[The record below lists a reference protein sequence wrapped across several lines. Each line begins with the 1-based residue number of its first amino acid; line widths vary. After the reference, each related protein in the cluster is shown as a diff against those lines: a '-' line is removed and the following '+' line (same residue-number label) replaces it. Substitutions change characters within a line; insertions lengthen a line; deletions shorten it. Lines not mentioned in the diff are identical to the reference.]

1 MRPAPEAAS
10 RRTKILRALALGAAL
25 ILGWLVGHATSSPS
39 TDRPLRAPTAAGTGA
54 GSSSGVPTAFPDTRA
69 GAAEAVAAYQ
79 RSFAS
84 PEILRPGVLRKR
96 IEAVATP
103 DYVEAMLAANSP
115 GEERLAAGAIGT
127 GLASGVKTIYSAVP
141 IGWRVESFS
150 PDRARILTW
159 GFTLLG
165 NASAVEPAAYFGL
178 THTEL
183 AWERGTWK
191 IAETRAGFGPSPR
204 LATEPGPL
212 GGYDVID
219 LAQELRSYEL
229 AP

>member
-1 MRPAPEAAS
+1 MRAEPEPTF
-10 RRTKILRALALGAAL
+10 RRTRLLRALALGAAL

-39 TDRPLRAPTAAGTGA
+39 PGLPAPTAAEAGA
-54 GSSSGVPTAFPDTRA
+54 GSASGIPTSFPDTPA
-69 GAAEAVAAYQ
+69 GAAGAVAAYQ

-84 PEILRPGVLRKR
+84 PEILRPGVLRRR

-103 DYVEAMLAANSP
+103 YYVEAMLAANSP
-115 GEERLAAGAIGT
+115 GEERLAAGAIGA
-127 GLASGVKTIYSAVP
+127 GLASGVKTIYSSVP
-141 IGWRVESFS
+141 IGWKVESFG
-150 PDRARILTW
+150 PDRARILSW
-159 GFTLLG
+159 GLTLLG

-183 AWERGTWK
+183 VREGDTWK
-191 IAETRAGFGPSPR
+191 IAGTKAGFGPTPR

>member
-1 MRPAPEAAS
+1 MRAAPEATS
-10 RRTKILRALALGAAL
+10 RRTKFLRALALGAAL
-25 ILGWLVGHATSSPS
+25 LLGWAVGHTTSSP
-39 TDRPLRAPTAAGTGA
+39 TPRLPAPTTSAAGA
-54 GSSSGVPTAFPDTRA
+54 GSPADVPTAFPDTGA
-69 GAAEAVAAYQ
+69 GAADAVATYQ

-84 PEILRPGVLRKR
+84 PEILKPRVLRER
-96 IEAVATP
+96 IEVVATP
-103 DYVEAMLAANSP
+103 DYVRAMLAANGP
-115 GEERLAAGAIGT
+115 GEERLAAGAIGA
-127 GLASGVKTIYSAVP
+127 GLASGVKTIYASIP
-141 IGWRVESFS
+141 IGYKIEAFTPS
-150 PDRARILTW
+150 RARILTW

-183 AWERGTWK
+183 VREGETWR
-191 IAETRAGFGPSPR
+191 IAETRAGFGPTPR

-219 LAQELRSYEL
+219 LASRLRSYDL

>member
-1 MRPAPEAAS
+1 MRATAEATS
-10 RRTKILRALALGAAL
+10 RRTKILRALILGAAL
-25 ILGWLVGHATSSPS
+25 ILGWTVGHATSSPS
-39 TDRPLRAPTAAGTGA
+39 TDHPLPAPTAAGTGA
-54 GSSSGVPTAFPDTRA
+54 GSASGVPTSFPDTRA

-84 PEILRPGVLRKR
+84 PDILKPGVLRER

-103 DYVEAMLAANSP
+103 DYVRAMLTANSP

-127 GLASGVKTIYSAVP
+127 GLTSGVKTIYSAVP
-141 IGWRVESFS
+141 IGYKVESFS
-150 PDRARILTW
+150 PGRARILTW

-165 NASAVEPAAYFGL
+165 NASAVEPAAFFGL

-183 AWERGTWK
+183 VREGGTWK
-191 IAETRAGFGPSPR
+191 IAETRAGFGPTPR

>member
-1 MRPAPEAAS
+1 MRAAAEPTP
-10 RRTKILRALALGAAL
+10 RRTKALRAAALGATL
-25 ILGWLVGHATSSPS
+25 LLGWAVGHATSSPS
-39 TDRPLRAPTAAGTGA
+39 PRLPAPTTAEAGA
-54 GSSSGVPTAFPDTRA
+54 GSPAGLPSSFPDTRA
-69 GAAEAVAAYQ
+69 GAAGAVAAYQ

-84 PEILRPGVLRKR
+84 PAILRPGVLRKR

-103 DYVEAMLAANSP
+103 DYVEAMLAANTP
-115 GEERLAAGAIGT
+115 GAERLAAGAIGA
-127 GLASGVKTIYSAVP
+127 GLSSGVKTIYSAVP

-150 PDRARILTW
+150 PARARILTW

-165 NASAVEPAAYFGL
+165 NASAVEPAAYFGI

-183 AWERGTWK
+183 AREGGTWK
-191 IAETRAGFGPSPR
+191 IAATRAGFGPTPR

-219 LAQELRSYEL
+219 LAEGLRSY
-229 AP
+229 APAP